1 MNTTV
6 LMANKSLMWCC
17 THIVVAEAV
26 RRCDH
31 PLLVEERRPA
41 LLLLPLLLL
50 RPALRPT
57 LRAEAD
63 DDKPGGG
70 VSLGLSICQ

>member
-1 MNTTV
+1 M
-6 LMANKSLMWCC
+6 LCC

-26 RRCDH
+26 RRCDN

-41 LLLLPLLLL
+41 PVLPLLRPLI
-50 RPALRPT
+50 RPA

-63 DDKPGGG
+63 DDKPGRG
-70 VSLGLSICQ
+70 VRLGLSICQ